1 MGFACGGAAL
11 RMSFATLQLLGFSL
25 LKTIF
30 QIIVSHLAMPDKSLQ
45 PERDDHDPQDRPPAS
60 LAPLPPRLITESI
73 KKRLPLTRISKC
85 RLSKILTTAPL
96 CVVCMD
102 GVAPEQEIRQLS
114 NCRHVFHAECLDAW
128 IEQGHV
134 TCPLCRSKLL
144 PDNGD
149 EGGGKAED
157 PSHRGDPWRTERMI
171 YLFGGD
177 SARGTQNLFF

>member
-11 RMSFATLQLLGFSL
+11 RISFATLQLLGFSL

-114 NCRHVFHAECLDAW
+114 NCR
-128 IEQGHV
+128 
-134 TCPLCRSKLL
+134 SKLL

-177 SARGTQNLFF
+177 SERGTQNLFF